1 MSSCLNC
8 GNTDVER
15 YDIKVRGA
23 EQDGIPLCDA
33 CYEEVKQVEQ

>member
-1 MSSCLNC
+1 MSSCFNC
-8 GNTDVER
+8 ADPDVER

-33 CYEEVKQVEQ
+33 CYEEVRQVKQ